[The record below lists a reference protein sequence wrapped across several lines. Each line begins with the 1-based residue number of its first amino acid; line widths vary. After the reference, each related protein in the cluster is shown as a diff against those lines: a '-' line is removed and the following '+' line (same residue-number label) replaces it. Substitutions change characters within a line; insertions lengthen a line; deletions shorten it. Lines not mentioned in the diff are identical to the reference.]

1 MERKY
6 WHAIGAAVFIIL
18 SFFVLPELLPK
29 IALKFSPGGLRMPD
43 APFLNVGLL
52 AALMLIAVF
61 VKNFNKLDKVRGPR
75 VWEVIVFGVLSAVN
89 FGWFTGLLFAVTP
102 NLFMHLMLAGFAYG
116 LGLLFLMLALF
127 GLEVFKQ
134 LWKDMSMVASALIF
148 YTGITLFVD
157 STRFHVLTAKLTKY
171 VLSPFFSVFVDEVQ
185 FQPWMSVDGFS
196 VIIGPPCSG
205 VFSMVLFTAL
215 FSFVYWLDREKIN
228 GRRALKLY
236 IIGVLGA
243 YLVNLLRVVALLII
257 GAVWSPKIAVGL
269 FHTNAGWILFAV
281 YSFAYWWL
289 AYPHLV
295 KKH

>member
-29 IALKFSPGGLRMPD
+29 VALHFSPGGLRMPD

-61 VKNFNKLDKVRGPR
+61 VKNFDNLGKVRGPR
-75 VWEVIVFGVLSAVN
+75 VWEVIVFGLLSAVN
-89 FGWFTGLLFAVTP
+89 FGWFTGLLFAITP
-102 NLFMHLMLAGFAYG
+102 NLFVHLVLAGFAYG
-116 LGLLFLMLALF
+116 LGLLFLLLALF

-171 VLSPFFSVFVDEVQ
+171 VLSPFFNVLMNEVQ

-228 GRRALKLY
+228 GRQAIKLY

-243 YLVNLLRVVALLII
+243 YLINLLRVVVLLVI
-257 GAVWSPKIAVGL
+257 GAKWSPKIAVGL